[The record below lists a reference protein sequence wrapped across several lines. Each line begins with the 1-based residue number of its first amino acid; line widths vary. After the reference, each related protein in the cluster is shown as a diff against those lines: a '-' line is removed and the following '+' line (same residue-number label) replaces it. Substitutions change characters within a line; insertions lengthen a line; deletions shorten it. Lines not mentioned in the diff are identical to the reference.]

1 MAPLLRILV
10 QVLPNLPSTPHSPSP
25 TTDLQLNLNEAK
37 LQRPI
42 VSTGAGHE
50 ESHLMQHDAKTIS
63 VVSRIKNR
71 LDVFG
76 LAENNL
82 THKFWDGYQWKP
94 AGLDFEILGNGLATP
109 PSAVTWGGD
118 RLDIFGLDDHAVIK
132 HQFWDGT
139 AWLPKDSEFENLG
152 AGCSGEFPITVT
164 TWGQDRLDV
173 FCHGPNEDLRHQ
185 YYDGSQWQPSV
196 GSTETLGGVILSA
209 PKAVSWGKNR
219 LDIFAVGHFGLLIH
233 LYWDGSQWSQW
244 EDLGGVPDLDPNSLT
259 VSTWGENRLDIWG
272 TDEISGLWHK
282 YWDGS
287 QWSEWENLGVTNSA
301 DSVSVASWGPN
312 RLDIVARN
320 DIGQY
325 LYKFY
330 DGSAWQPDAAGWY
343 NKGPFGG
350 EETRFASSPS
360 VVSWG
365 ENRLDVFGES
375 HEGALL
381 HQAWTGYDWYPAST
395 EWENLG
401 GGVESE
407 KSSHGR
413 ASSGGGDKGEK
424 SSHGRVFFGGGDK
437 GAKSS
442 PTQAFFGVEY
452 KGEKSSHTQASFGGE
467 LRR

>member
-10 QVLPNLPSTPHSPSP
+10 QWLPSLPSTPYSRRP
-25 TTDLQLNLNEAK
+25 TTDLQFNVKEAEF
-37 LQRPI
+37 QRPI
-42 VSTGAGHE
+42 VPAGAGHHKNHVTQ
-50 ESHLMQHDAKTIS
+50 SNDKSIS

-94 AGLDFEILGNGLATP
+94 AGLGFEILGNGLATP

-118 RLDIFGLDDHAVIK
+118 RLDVFGLDDNAVIK
-132 HQFWDGT
+132 HQYWDGT
-139 AWLPKDSEFENLG
+139 AWLPKPSEFENLG
-152 AGCSGEFPITVT
+152 AGCSGDFPIAVS

-173 FCHGPNEDLRHQ
+173 FCHGPHRELRHQ

-196 GSTETLGGVILSA
+196 GSTESLGGLMKSA
-209 PKAVSWGKNR
+209 PQVVSWGENR
-219 LDIFAVGHFGLLIH
+219 LDIFGIGPYSLLVH

-244 EDLGGVPDLDPNSLT
+244 DDLGRVPDLYPESLT
-259 VSTWGENRLDIWG
+259 VTSWGENRLDIWAIDKAF
-272 TDEISGLWHK
+272 TLVHK

-287 QWSEWENLGVTNSA
+287 QWSEWESLGVTNTT

-312 RLDIVARN
+312 RLDIVALN

-325 LYKFY
+325 LYKYY
-330 DGSAWQPDAAGWY
+330 DGSAWQPDASGWY

-360 VVSWG
+360 VVSWS

-375 HEGALL
+375 YEGALL
-381 HQAWTGYDWYPAST
+381 HQAWTGYDWFPANT

-401 GGVESE
+401 GGIESE
-407 KSSHGR
+407 RSARGR
-413 ASSGGGDKGEK
+413 ASFAGGDE
-424 SSHGRVFFGGGDK
+424 SERASR
-437 GAKSS
+437 SR
-442 PTQAFFGVEY
+442 
-452 KGEKSSHTQASFGGE
+452 ASFGGE